1 MSEINEK
8 IISLARIIYPLARTN
23 VFQNFADLRTQLL
36 EHTDELKIAA
46 FVVEDKTDLLEIESI
61 HPMLLTVP
69 FILILSNADESMTAF
84 GFALTPRFLT
94 YADRDLGEARAV
106 LVQMIENHKKKRL
119 DEEWHRPW
127 QA

>member
-8 IISLARIIYPLARTN
+8 IISLAQIISPLARTN
-23 VFQNFADLRTQLL
+23 VFQNIADLRTHLL
-36 EHTDELKIAA
+36 EHPDELKIAA

-69 FILILSNADESMTAF
+69 FILILSNADESMTTS

-94 YADRDLGEARAV
+94 YADRDLGEVRAV
-106 LVQMIENHKKKRL
+106 LVQMIENHKKKKL
-119 DEEWHRPW
+119 NEEWHRPR